1 MSKASIE
8 KHLNKIFEFID
19 ISPDV
24 TITQDKDAFRVE
36 VIGDDL
42 NFLIGY
48 RGESLDA
55 LQYIL
60 SHAVFKDSNEWV
72 PISLDINGYR
82 QAKLDKLEDMVKGF
96 IDRVR
101 FHQKEIRLPPM
112 TPYERRHVHMLIG
125 DYIDVESESRGEG
138 KDRRL
143 YLRPAGELK
152 K

>member
-1 MSKASIE
+1 MPKTSIE

-19 ISPDV
+19 ISPEATVSGDG
-24 TITQDKDAFRVE
+24 DAYRIE
-36 VIGDDL
+36 VAGDDL

-60 SHAVFKDSNEWV
+60 SHAVYKELDNWV
-72 PISLDINGYR
+72 PITLDINGYR

-101 FHQKEIRLPPM
+101 FHQKEIRLPPL
-112 TPYERRHVHMLIG
+112 TPYERRHIHMLIG

-138 KDRRL
+138 RDRRL
-143 YLRPAGELK
+143 FLMPADQ
-152 K
+152 